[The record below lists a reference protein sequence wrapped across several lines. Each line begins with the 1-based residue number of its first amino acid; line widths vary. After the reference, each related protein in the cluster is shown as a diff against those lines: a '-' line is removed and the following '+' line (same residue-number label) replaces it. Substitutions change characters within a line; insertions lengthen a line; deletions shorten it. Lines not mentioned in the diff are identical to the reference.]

1 MQTSL
6 RGALTALAVGAGVA
20 LSAVS
25 AQAFTWNL
33 NSPSGLLG
41 TTQTY
46 TAGGFTITAAG
57 FAADFMHPTALFGKA
72 SGTMDENGLGLAN
85 DPSGE
90 NEITGMNFVRIAMPA
105 GVSNVSFI
113 MDSTTAGETWDVFG
127 GATATGPFSILTMG
141 NDELVPHPLPFANF
155 YIFEATNGNVLV
167 ASISA
172 TSAVPEPSTWAM
184 MLIGFLGLGF
194 AFRQSRRKVS
204 FA

>member
-20 LSAVS
+20 LSGVS

-33 NSPSGLLG
+33 SSPSGLLG

-72 SGTMDENGLGLAN
+72 AGGDENGLGLAN

-105 GVSNVSFI
+105 GVSNISFI
-113 MDSTTAGETWDVFG
+113 MDSTTAGESWDVFG
-127 GATATGPFSILTMG
+127 GATATGLFTILTMG
-141 NDELVPHPLPFANF
+141 NDELVSHPLPFANF

-172 TSAVPEPSTWAM
+172 TSAVPEPATWAM
-184 MLIGFLGLGF
+184 MLLGFLGLGF

>member
-1 MQTSL
+1 MSKSSL
-6 RGALTALAVGAGVA
+6 RITLTALAVGSVLALGAGG
-20 LSAVS
+20 

-33 NSPSGLLG
+33 SSPSGLLG

-72 SGTMDENGLGLAN
+72 AGGDENGLGLAN
-85 DPSGE
+85 DPTGD
-90 NEITGMNFVRIAMPA
+90 NEITGMNFIRVAMPT

-113 MDSTTAGETWDVFG
+113 MDSVTGNDTWDVFG
-127 GATATGPFSILTMG
+127 GATATGAFSILTMG
-141 NDELVPHPLPFANF
+141 NDELVSHPLPFANF

-172 TSAVPEPSTWAM
+172 SAVPEPSTWAM
-184 MLIGFLGLGF
+184 MLLGFLGLGF